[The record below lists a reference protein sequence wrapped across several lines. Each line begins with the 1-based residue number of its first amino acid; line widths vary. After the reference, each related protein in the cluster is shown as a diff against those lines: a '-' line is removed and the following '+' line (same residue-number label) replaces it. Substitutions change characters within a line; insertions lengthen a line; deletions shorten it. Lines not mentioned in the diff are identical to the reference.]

1 MSAHT
6 AQRVERLTPRER
18 EVFEGIVVGL
28 SNREISHKLNISP
41 KTVEFHR
48 ASVMRKMQ
56 AQNLP
61 HLVRMAFAI
70 ESEK

>member
-1 MSAHT
+1 MSAQT
-6 AQRVERLTPRER
+6 AQQIERLTPRER
-18 EVFEGIVVGL
+18 EVFEDIVAGL
-28 SNREISHKLNISP
+28 SNREIAQKLNISP
-41 KTVEFHR
+41 RTVEVYR
-48 ASVMRKMQ
+48 ARLMLKMQ